1 MLIRV
6 LAAFSGHPFL
16 AELALRDWAEE
27 RGINRAELTRL
38 SGEEVTPESLEPLLA
53 PSLFGGG
60 GVIVDLSGVKP
71 GKELMELLA
80 GAQAPALVLDTTAPP
95 TRAKVYEAHG
105 ELIRSPNPQR
115 PGDVLGWLVPYAK
128 KQGLKLEKDA
138 ASYLADVFG
147 TDLTGIAG
155 ELNKLEF
162 LPAGTRLDA
171 QTVQEVVGRERAG
184 DSFAM
189 LDAATA
195 GRPALAL
202 EQLGRLLRGGEDP
215 FRLLGAVVWQYSL
228 IARCVGLLADSGG
241 QVSEGAAASR
251 LGAKPYPV
259 KKALAVARRLDE
271 AKIRR
276 HLARIAGADLDLKRG
291 HDPARTLQQLM
302 IELSR

>member
-1 MLIRV
+1 
-6 LAAFSGHPFL
+6 
-16 AELALRDWAEE
+16 
-27 RGINRAELTRL
+27 
-38 SGEEVTPESLEPLLA
+38 
-53 PSLFGGG
+53 G

-71 GKELMELLA
+71 GKDLMELLA
-80 GAQAPALVLDTTAPP
+80 GAEAPALVLDVTAPP

-115 PGDVLGWLVPYAK
+115 PGDVLGWLVPYARR
-128 KQGLKLEKDA
+128 QGLRLEKDA
-138 ASYLADVFG
+138 AQYLADVFG

-171 QTVQEVVGRERAG
+171 ATVQGVVGRETSG
-184 DSFAM
+184 DSFVM

-195 GRPALAL
+195 GQAAQAL

-228 IARCVGLLADSGG
+228 VARCVGLLAESGG
-241 QVSEGAAASR
+241 RVNENAAASR

-259 KKALAVARRLDE
+259 KKALAVARRLNE
-271 AKIRR
+271 AKIHR
-276 HLARIAGADLDLKRG
+276 HLERIAQADLDLKRG
-291 HDPARTLQQLM
+291 HDPARTLQRLM

>member
-1 MLIRV
+1 M

-16 AELALRDWAEE
+16 AELALRDWAEQ
-27 RGINRAELTRL
+27 RGIDRSELTRL
-38 SGEEVTPESLEPLLA
+38 SGDDVTPERLEPLLA

-60 GVIVDLSGVKP
+60 GVIVDLAGVKP
-71 GKELMELLA
+71 GKELMALLT
-80 GAQAPALVLDTTAPP
+80 GAAAPALVLDVTAPP

-115 PGDVLGWLVPYAK
+115 PGDVLGWLLPYAK
-128 KQGLKLEKDA
+128 SQGLRLEKDA
-138 ASYLADVFG
+138 AQYLADVFG
-147 TDLTGIAG
+147 TDLTGMAG
-155 ELNKLEF
+155 ELNKLSF
-162 LPAGTRLDA
+162 LPAGTRLDEA
-171 QTVQEVVGRERAG
+171 TVQAVVGREKAG

-241 QVSEGAAASR
+241 RVNDNAAAQR

-259 KKALAVARRLDE
+259 KKALAVARRLNE
-271 AKIRR
+271 TRIRQ
-276 HLARIAGADLDLKRG
+276 HLGRVAQADLDLKRG
-291 HDPARTLQQLM
+291 HDPARVLERLM

>member
-1 MLIRV
+1 M

-16 AELALRDWAEE
+16 AELALREWAE
-27 RGINRAELTRL
+27 RQGINRAELTRL
-38 SGEEVTPESLEPLLA
+38 SGDEVTVQALEPLLA

-71 GKELMELLA
+71 TKDLMELLA
-80 GAQAPALVLDTTAPP
+80 GAATPALVLDSSAPP

-115 PGDVLGWLVPYAK
+115 SGDVLGWLLPYAK
-128 KQGLKLEKDA
+128 HQGLNLQKDA
-138 ASYLADVFG
+138 AQYLTEVFG

-171 QTVQEVVGRERAG
+171 ATVQEVVGRERAG

-195 GRPALAL
+195 GQSAQALA
-202 EQLGRLLRGGEDP
+202 QLGRLLRGGEDP

-228 IARCVGLLADSGG
+228 IVRCVGLIHEAGG
-241 QVSEGAAASR
+241 GRVNENEAAQR
-251 LGAKPYPV
+251 LGTKPFPT
-259 KKALAVARRLDE
+259 KKALAVARRLGE

-276 HLARIAGADLDLKRG
+276 QLGRVAQADLDLKRG
-291 HDPARTLQQLM
+291 HDPARVLERLM
-302 IELSR
+302 VELSL